1 MLNPFPELLVYG
13 ILAPFIIRVAL
24 GSALLYLGI
33 EHYRGR
39 VAIAELLNPLMG
51 KLARGA
57 GGGLG
62 LIEVLCGVALIVG
75 AWTQVAAL
83 LACALTLK
91 PLLLRAHLRGLSPYS
106 PGMYMLLFVMALSL
120 LVSGAGAFAFDI
132 PL

>member
-1 MLNPFPELLVYG
+1 MYG

-51 KLARGA
+51 KAARSVGA
-57 GGGLG
+57 ILG
-62 LIEVLCGVALIVG
+62 LIEALCGGVLIFG
-75 AWTQVAAL
+75 AWTQIAAL

-91 PLLLRAHLRGLSPYS
+91 PLLLRSHLRGLSPYT
-106 PGMYMLLFVMALSL
+106 PGMYMLLFIMALSL
-120 LVSGAGAFAFDI
+120 TVSGAGVFAFDI